1 MACLIIREMGQ
12 PDRRFELVKE
22 LTIVGRGRD
31 AELILPNS
39 GVSKQHLKILHDG
52 QETRIHN
59 ISQKNPTLLNG
70 DPVDTATLKTYD
82 HLHISRFTLI
92 YFGNPKNPVGYA
104 FEGKRVQE
112 YPDYNRNSSKNR
124 DDATFKMSA
133 ATVQKI
139 AAREHLLRNV
149 KLLSDEVNITPE
161 KGKIT
166 FGKGGDVPI
175 GGWLVTGI
183 AAEVEWTGTAHTLR
197 KIAGFV
203 AVKVNGEKVKEERD
217 LVIGDSF
224 QIGGTDFRYGFE

>member
-1 MACLIIREMGQ
+1 MACFIVREMGQ
-12 PDRRFELVKE
+12 PDRRFDIVKE

-52 QETRIHN
+52 EETRIQN
-59 ISQKNPTLLNG
+59 ISSKNPTLLNG
-70 DPVDTATLKTYD
+70 DPVDNAMLKSFD

-92 YFGNPKNPVGYA
+92 YFANPQNPIGFA
-104 FEGKRVQE
+104 FEGKRVLE

-133 ATVQKI
+133 ATVQKL

-149 KLLSDEVNITPE
+149 KIIGPDESTVPE
-161 KGKIT
+161 KGLIS
-166 FGKGGDVPI
+166 FGKGGDIPVS
-175 GGWLVTGI
+175 GWLITGI
-183 AAEVEWTGTAHTLR
+183 AAEVEWSGTAHLLR
-197 KIAGFV
+197 KIAGFIS
-203 AVKVNGEKVKEERD
+203 VKVNGEKIKEEHL

-224 QIGGTDFRYGFE
+224 QIGGTVFRYDFD